1 MANTK
6 ITSHVIA
13 NDAVTVD
20 MITDAAVTADKLHA
34 TLDLSGKTLT
44 LPSAQA
50 ATTQSASDNTTKVAT
65 TAYVTTAIT
74 NLVDSAPAAL
84 DTLNEIAAALGDDAN
99 YATTTATSL
108 GQKLVKSSNLSD
120 LTNATTARS
129 NLGLGTAAVLC
140 IV

>member
-65 TAYVTTAIT
+65 TAYVTTAIA
-74 NLVDSAPAAL
+74 NLSDSAP
-84 DTLNEIAAALGDDAN
+84 E
-99 YATTTATSL
+99 
-108 GQKLVKSSNLSD
+108 
-120 LTNATTARS
+120 R
-129 NLGLGTAAVLC
+129 
-140 IV
+140 